1 MGLIRGG
8 LFVIA
13 SVMFFLFL
21 LMGNACLTLY
31 MSLDYDNVKPGLNS
45 LIKDIAKEDMNISD
59 VVDEKYGVMESYCQN
74 NSEYVFK
81 EGDHIFVIPCEVVSQ
96 GSENITDYGSSS
108 LVDKVYYQEY
118 QCDFWDCVSKNESPF
133 FLVSE
138 QAKNYW
144 QSKFYLAL
152 ITLIVLLVLM
162 FFLIEHKTNLPFVAG
177 ILLVISSLPF
187 MKLELILSLLKN
199 EFILS
204 FFTILFSKS
213 YTVFLISL
221 SLGIAV
227 LIVGIALKLFSIG
240 FKISHLFKKPEQT
253 SEISENDVKEIVKEE
268 VSKNE
273 IKQAV
278 KEEISK
284 LKKKSIKKK

>member
-8 LFVIA
+8 LFVIV

-31 MSLDYDNVKPGLNS
+31 MSLDYDNVKPELSS
-45 LIKDIAKEDMNISD
+45 LIKDVAKEDMNISD
-59 VVDEKYGVMESYCQN
+59 VMDEKYGVMESYCQN

-81 EGDHIFVIPCEVVSQ
+81 EGDHIFVIPCDVVSQ
-96 GSENITDYGSSS
+96 GSENITDYSTNS

-118 QCDFWDCVSKNESPF
+118 DCDFWDCVSKEESPF

-177 ILLVISSLPF
+177 SLLVISSLPF
-187 MKLELILSLLKN
+187 MKLELILSFFKN
-199 EFILS
+199 EIILS

-213 YTVFLISL
+213 YTVFIISL

-227 LIVGIALKLFSIG
+227 LIVGIVLKLFSIG
-240 FKISHLFKKPEQT
+240 FKIAHLFKKPET
-253 SEISENDVKEIVKEE
+253 AEVSEEDVKEIVKEE